1 MPGEKINMTETYRKY
16 RLTSSEEPTDDMLH
30 ALMEDVVVEAI
41 KSSKR
46 AEAVKAKMLA
56 DAAKSIAINRRKR
69 NKIIHE

>member
-1 MPGEKINMTETYRKY
+1 MTEIYRKY

-46 AEAVKAKMLA
+46 AEAVKGKHPLLL
-56 DAAKSIAINRRKR
+56 SL
-69 NKIIHE
+69 

>member
-1 MPGEKINMTETYRKY
+1 MTEIYRKY

-46 AEAVKAKMLA
+46 AEAVKG
-56 DAAKSIAINRRKR
+56 
-69 NKIIHE
+69 KIGLLSPNSQSLFGRST